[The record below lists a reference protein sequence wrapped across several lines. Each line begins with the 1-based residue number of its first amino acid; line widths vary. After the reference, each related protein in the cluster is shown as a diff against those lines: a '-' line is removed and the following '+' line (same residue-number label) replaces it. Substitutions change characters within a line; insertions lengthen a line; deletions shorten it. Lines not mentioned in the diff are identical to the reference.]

1 MPMEALKRIAAV
13 VVAAVGIAGCKSS
26 PYDYYENWL
35 LREDAIRSF
44 AVPADIIYV
53 QSDLYTHMA
62 MLPTMYSYVNA
73 EVGNKKF
80 YGLARVFAPL
90 VATQEDMDKA
100 LGWYFRRCHQ
110 HRRPFVFIGEGE
122 GGKLL
127 RAYEEKYLVS
137 LKGQG
142 LVASFYT
149 DDARKGFVTV
159 DMVRSIKIAIAQ
171 EKFKSVWG
179 KDMPAEMF
187 D

>member
-1 MPMEALKRIAAV
+1 MTMCFVKRIAAV
-13 VVAAVGIAGCKSS
+13 AVAAVGIAGCKSS

-35 LREDAIRSF
+35 MREDAIRPF

-62 MLPTMYSYVNA
+62 MLPTMYSYVNS
-73 EVGNKKF
+73 EVGNRKF
-80 YGLARVFAPL
+80 YGLARIFAPL
-90 VATQEDMDKA
+90 VATQEDMDNA
-100 LGWYFRRCHQ
+100 LKWYFGRCHESG
-110 HRRPFVFIGEGE
+110 RPFVFIGEGE
-122 GGKLL
+122 GGRLL
-127 RAYEEKYLVS
+127 RTFEERYQVP
-137 LKGQG
+137 LKEQG

-149 DDARKGFVTV
+149 EDARKGFVTE

-171 EKFKSVWG
+171 KKFRAAWE